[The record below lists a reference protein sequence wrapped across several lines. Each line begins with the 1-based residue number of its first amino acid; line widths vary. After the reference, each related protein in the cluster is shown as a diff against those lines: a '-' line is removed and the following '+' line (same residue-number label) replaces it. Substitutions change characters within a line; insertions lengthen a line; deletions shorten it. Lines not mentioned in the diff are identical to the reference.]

1 MLAEK
6 KTNVRWIVAAL
17 MWTAIAINY
26 IDRTVLAAAA
36 PYITKDF
43 NITPGQMGI
52 IMSGFFWSYALL
64 QIPAG
69 WFADKLG
76 QKITL
81 GFAVAWWSV
90 ATALTGLATGFKS
103 ILGFRVALGIG
114 EAAAYPSNAGISA
127 KWFPDKERATVGG
140 IFDSGSKFGG
150 AVAMPLIVWLI
161 AMFGWK
167 LTFVIIGL
175 AGVVW
180 SIIWFLYFKEIPEE
194 HSSVNSAE
202 LKYIRDGQIKKEGL
216 DKEQPMKWYELLKY
230 RNIWAMCIGFFM
242 INYTSYFFITWL
254 PTYLVKEKGMGM
266 LAMGFAAML
275 PLLISMVVE
284 VAAGWASDKVY
295 AKGWLSL
302 TATRKVFLVGGL
314 LMASCIGLAAFAE
327 SAITAVVLL
336 CIAKSGTTVAASQV
350 WALPGDVAPKNMTSV
365 VAGLQNS
372 VSNMG
377 GVVGPIV
384 TGAILQATGS
394 FTMALL
400 LSSLLLVI
408 GILNYLFLL
417 GKVKHIEVKWPV
429 DAAKTETAE

>member
-1 MLAEK
+1 MLTEK
-6 KTNVRWIVAAL
+6 KSNVRWIVAGL
-17 MWTAIAINY
+17 MWAAIAINY

-36 PYITKDF
+36 PFITKEF
-43 NITPGQMGI
+43 SVTPSEMGI

-69 WFADKLG
+69 LVADKIG
-76 QKITL
+76 QKKTL

-90 ATALTGLATGFKS
+90 ATALTGLGTGFKS
-103 ILGFRVALGIG
+103 ILGFRVALGVG
-114 EAAAYPSNAGISA
+114 EAAAYPSNAGIAS

-140 IFDSGSKFGG
+140 LFDSGSKFGG

-161 AMFGWK
+161 SMFGWK
-167 LTFVIIGL
+167 MTFVIIGL
-175 AGVVW
+175 AGVIW
-180 SIIWFLYFKEIPEE
+180 SIIWIMYFKEIPEE
-194 HSSVNSAE
+194 HKGVNAAE
-202 LKYIRDGQIKKEGL
+202 LKHIRDGQIKKQGL
-216 DKEQPMKWYELLKY
+216 DDEQPMKWYELLKY

-254 PTYLVKEKGMGM
+254 PTYLIKEKGMGM

-275 PLLISMVVE
+275 PLLISMFVE
-284 VAAGWASDKVY
+284 VGAGWASDKIQS
-295 AKGWLSL
+295 KGWLSL
-302 TATRKVFLVGGL
+302 TATRKLFLVGGL
-314 LMASCIGLAAFAE
+314 LMASCIGLAASAE
-327 SAITAVVLL
+327 SAITAVALL
-336 CIAKSGTTVAASQV
+336 CIAKSGTTIAASQV

-394 FTMALL
+394 FNMALL
-400 LSSLLLVI
+400 LSSGLLLV

-417 GKVKHIEVKWPV
+417 GKVEHIE
-429 DAAKTETAE
+429 A

>member
-1 MLAEK
+1 MSTEK
-6 KTNVRWIVAAL
+6 KSNVRWVVAGL
-17 MWTAIAINY
+17 MWAAIAINY

-36 PYITKDF
+36 PFITKEF
-43 NITPGQMGI
+43 SITPSQMGI

-69 WFADKLG
+69 WFADRLG

-90 ATALTGLATGFKS
+90 ATALTGLGTGFKS
-103 ILGFRVALGIG
+103 ILGFRVALGVG
-114 EAAAYPSNAGISA
+114 EAAAYPSNAGIAS
-127 KWFPDKERATVGG
+127 KWFPDRERATVSGL
-140 IFDSGSKFGG
+140 FDSGSKFGG

-161 AMFGWK
+161 SMFGWK
-167 LTFVIIGL
+167 MTFVIIGL
-175 AGVVW
+175 AGVIW
-180 SIIWFLYFKEIPEE
+180 AAIWFFYYKEIPEK
-194 HSSVNSAE
+194 HTGVNAAE
-202 LKYIRDGQIKKEGL
+202 LKHIREGQSNKAGL

-230 RNIWAMCIGFFM
+230 RNIWAMCLGFFM

-266 LAMGFAAML
+266 LAMGFAAMM
-275 PLLISMVVE
+275 PLLIAMVVE

-295 AKGWLSL
+295 SKGWLSL
-302 TATRKVFLVGGL
+302 TATRKVFLIGGL

-327 SAITAVVLL
+327 SAVMAVVLL

-400 LSSLLLVI
+400 LSSGLLLI
-408 GILNYLFLL
+408 GILNYAFLL
-417 GKVKHIEVKWPV
+417 GKVQHIEVEEV
-429 DAAKTETAE
+429 KTVS

>member
-1 MLAEK
+1 MTEK
-6 KTNVRWIVAAL
+6 KTNVRWVVAAL
-17 MWTAIAINY
+17 MWSAIAINY

-36 PYITKDF
+36 PYITKEF
-43 NITPGQMGI
+43 SVTPSQMGI

-64 QIPAG
+64 QVPAG
-69 WFADKLG
+69 WFADKVG
-76 QKITL
+76 QKKTL

-90 ATALTGLATGFKS
+90 ATALTGLGTGFKS
-103 ILGFRVALGIG
+103 ILGFRVALGVG
-114 EAAAYPSNAGISA
+114 EAAAYPSNAGISS

-140 IFDSGSKFGG
+140 LFDSGSKFGG

-161 AMFGWK
+161 ALFGWK
-167 LTFVIIGL
+167 MTFVIIGV

-180 SIIWFLYFKEIPEE
+180 SIIWIMYFREIPED
-194 HSSVNSAE
+194 HKGVNAAE
-202 LKYIRDGQIKKEGL
+202 LKYIRDGQSQKDGL

-295 AKGWLSL
+295 SKGWLSL
-302 TATRKVFLVGGL
+302 SATRKVFLVGGL

-327 SAITAVVLL
+327 SAVTAIVLL

-384 TGAILQATGS
+384 TGIILQTTGS
-394 FTMALL
+394 FNMALL
-400 LSSLLLVI
+400 LSSALLVV

-417 GKVKHIEVKWPV
+417 GKVKHIEV
-429 DAAKTETAE
+429 

>member
-1 MLAEK
+1 MLNEK
-6 KTNVRWIVAAL
+6 KTNVRWVVAAL

-26 IDRTVLAAAA
+26 IDRTVLAASA
-36 PYITKDF
+36 PYMSKDF
-43 NITPGQMGI
+43 SITPSEMGI

-69 WFADKLG
+69 IVADKLG

-90 ATALTGLATGFKS
+90 ATALTGLGTGFKS
-103 ILGFRVALGIG
+103 ILGFRVALGVG
-114 EAAAYPSNAGISA
+114 EAAAYPSNAGIAS

-140 IFDSGSKFGG
+140 LFDSGSKFGG

-161 AMFGWK
+161 SLFGWK
-167 LTFVIIGL
+167 MTFVIIGAL
-175 AGVVW
+175 GVVW
-180 SIIWFLYFKEIPEE
+180 SIIWFMYYKNIPEE
-194 HSSVNSAE
+194 HKGVNPAE
-202 LKYIRDGQIKKEGL
+202 LKYIREGQIKKEGL
-216 DKEQPMKWYELLKY
+216 DNEQPMKWYELLKY
-230 RNIWAMCIGFFM
+230 RNIWAMCLGFFM

-275 PLLISMVVE
+275 PLLLSMIVE

-295 AKGWLSL
+295 SKGWLSL
-302 TATRKVFLVGGL
+302 TATRKTFLVGGL

-327 SAITAVVLL
+327 SPIMAVALL

-394 FTMALL
+394 FNMALL
-400 LSSLLLVI
+400 LSSGLLLL
-408 GILNYLFLL
+408 GILNYAFLL
-417 GKVKHIEVKWPV
+417 GKVKHIEVDKT
-429 DAAKTETAE
+429 AA

>member
-1 MLAEK
+1 LLTEK
-6 KTNVRWIVAAL
+6 KSNVRWIVAGL
-17 MWTAIAINY
+17 MWAAIAINY

-36 PYITKDF
+36 PFITKEF
-43 NITPGQMGI
+43 SVTPSEMGI

-69 WFADKLG
+69 LVADKIG
-76 QKITL
+76 QKKTL

-90 ATALTGLATGFKS
+90 ATALTGLGTGFKS
-103 ILGFRVALGIG
+103 ILGFRVALGVG
-114 EAAAYPSNAGISA
+114 EAAAYPSNAGIAS

-140 IFDSGSKFGG
+140 LFDSGSKFGG

-161 AMFGWK
+161 SMFGWK
-167 LTFVIIGL
+167 MTFVIIGL
-175 AGVVW
+175 AGVIW
-180 SIIWFLYFKEIPEE
+180 SIIWIMYFKEIPEE
-194 HSSVNSAE
+194 HKGVNAAE
-202 LKYIRDGQIKKEGL
+202 LKHIRDGQIKKQGL
-216 DKEQPMKWYELLKY
+216 DDEQPMKWYELLKY

-254 PTYLVKEKGMGM
+254 PTYLIKEKGMGM

-275 PLLISMVVE
+275 PLLISMFVE
-284 VAAGWASDKVY
+284 VGAGWASDKIQS
-295 AKGWLSL
+295 KGWLSL
-302 TATRKVFLVGGL
+302 TATRKLFLVGGL
-314 LMASCIGLAAFAE
+314 LMASCIGLAASAE
-327 SAITAVVLL
+327 SAITAVALL
-336 CIAKSGTTVAASQV
+336 CIAKSGTTIAASQV

-394 FTMALL
+394 FNMALL
-400 LSSLLLVI
+400 LSSGLLLV

-417 GKVKHIEVKWPV
+417 GKVEHIE
-429 DAAKTETAE
+429 A

>member
-1 MLAEK
+1 MTEK
-6 KTNVRWIVAAL
+6 KTNVRWVVASL
-17 MWTAIAINY
+17 MWAAIAINY
-26 IDRTVLAAAA
+26 IDRTVLAASA
-36 PYITKDF
+36 PYITKEF
-43 NITPGQMGI
+43 TITQRQMGI

-69 WFADKLG
+69 WFADRFG
-76 QKITL
+76 QKKAL

-90 ATALTGLATGFKS
+90 ATSLTGLGTGFKS
-103 ILGFRVALGIG
+103 ILGFRVALGVG
-114 EAAAYPSNAGISA
+114 EAAAYPSNAGISS
-127 KWFPDKERATVGG
+127 KWFPDRERATVGG
-140 IFDSGSKFGG
+140 LFDSGTKIGG

-161 AMFGWK
+161 SMFGWK
-167 LTFVIIGL
+167 MTFVIIGL

-180 SIIWFLYFKEIPEE
+180 SIIWFFYFKEIPEE
-194 HSSVNSAE
+194 HKGVNAAE
-202 LKYIRDGQIKKEGL
+202 LQYIREGQTKKEGL
-216 DKEQPMKWYELLKY
+216 DNEQPMKWYELLKY

-254 PTYLVKEKGMGM
+254 PTYLVKERGMGM

-275 PLLISMVVE
+275 PLLCSMIVE

-295 AKGWLSL
+295 SKGWLSL
-302 TATRKVFLVGGL
+302 TATRKTFLAGGL
-314 LMASCIGLAAFAE
+314 LLASCIGLAAFAE
-327 SAITAVVLL
+327 SAITAIALL

-350 WALPGDVAPKNMTSV
+350 WALPSDVAPRNMTSV

-400 LSSLLLVI
+400 LSAMLLLA

-417 GKVKHIEVKWPV
+417 GKVKHIE
-429 DAAKTETAE
+429 A